1 MSHGLLLESSDHAE
15 LRFDFAYH
23 VANDLVCVCNALSP
37 SSLEVHGVG
46 LIEKVYDITTSLVK
60 AMGSSSQMTLES
72 SFTILDP
79 LVDRSADSGLAVQ
92 ALLHRLGQ
100 IIFDFRGGD
109 HEYVSKITMALSNIP
124 GYNSSTQ
131 SSYMRRS
138 TG

>member
-37 SSLEVHGVG
+37 LSLEVHGVG

-60 AMGSSSQMTLES
+60 AMGSSSQITLES

-79 LVDRSADSGLAVQ
+79 LVDRAVDPGLTVQ
-92 ALLHRLGQ
+92 ALLRRLSQ
-100 IIFDFRGGD
+100 IIFDFRGGN
-109 HEYVSKITMALSNIP
+109 HEYVSKIAMALSNIP

-131 SSYMRRS
+131 GSHMRGS